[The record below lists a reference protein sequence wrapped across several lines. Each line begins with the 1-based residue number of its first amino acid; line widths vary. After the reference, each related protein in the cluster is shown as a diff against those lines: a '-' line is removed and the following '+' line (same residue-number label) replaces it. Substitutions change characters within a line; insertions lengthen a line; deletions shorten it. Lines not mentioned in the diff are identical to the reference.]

1 MHARQNKH
9 MHARQNKHMHARQN
23 KHMHARQNKHMHAR
37 QVLGTDTWQK
47 VFSEMMMSNVLDLS
61 K

>member
-1 MHARQNKH
+1 
-9 MHARQNKHMHARQN
+9 MHARQN

-47 VFSEMMMSNVLDLS
+47 VFSEMMWSYRCLP
-61 K
+61 